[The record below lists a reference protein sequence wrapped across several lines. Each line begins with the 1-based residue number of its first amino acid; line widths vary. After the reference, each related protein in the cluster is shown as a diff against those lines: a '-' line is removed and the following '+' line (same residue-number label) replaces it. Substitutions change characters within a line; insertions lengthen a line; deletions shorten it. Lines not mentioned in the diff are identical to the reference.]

1 MVSSYRATTGKE
13 PWHGRQIIKTVQTS
27 RPKPKL
33 VKLYE
38 KQYKVFVGLYGSL
51 KDDFARMAKLVQQ

>member
-1 MVSSYRATTGKE
+1 MGE
-13 PWHGRQIIKTVQTS
+13 QIIKTVQTS